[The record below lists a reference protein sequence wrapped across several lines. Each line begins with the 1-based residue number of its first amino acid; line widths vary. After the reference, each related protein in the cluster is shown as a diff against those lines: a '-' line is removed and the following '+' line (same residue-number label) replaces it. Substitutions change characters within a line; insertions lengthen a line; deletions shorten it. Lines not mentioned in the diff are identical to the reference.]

1 MTPYNQSVEAAQM
14 WKSSVER
21 LWKTQRSV
29 LIFGAIGTILLVIAM
44 ILLFCGFAL
53 ASDGSQW
60 SVAMITIFVL
70 FAIAGFGFS
79 IVAYVKQWVFYFD
92 LKRWGESSPMPIAES
107 VRVLAICTLVSLILT
122 IISPVFQNV
131 SIVVIFGIISS
142 FVSMAIFV
150 VEIVKFVMYI
160 KLRTADAMPA
170 VAKQGATSIMISYI
184 VNIACTI
191 VGVIFVVSAA
201 VTSFVVEDIDSGYAF
216 IDDDYYD
223 DDYVEYY
230 DDVLDYD
237 DVEEMTLLSGIVDGD
252 IMSMS
257 DEEFDGL
264 IDSFT
269 DSVAVVVLL
278 LIGLVISLGGV
289 IARVVLYYRGWWLIS
304 KSELPVLPE
313 SVESEEC
320 SAIY

>member
-1 MTPYNQSVEAAQM
+1 
-14 WKSSVER
+14 
-21 LWKTQRSV
+21 
-29 LIFGAIGTILLVIAM
+29 
-44 ILLFCGFAL
+44 
-53 ASDGSQW
+53 
-60 SVAMITIFVL
+60 
-70 FAIAGFGFS
+70 
-79 IVAYVKQWVFYFD
+79 
-92 LKRWGESSPMPIAES
+92 
-107 VRVLAICTLVSLILT
+107 
-122 IISPVFQNV
+122 
-131 SIVVIFGIISS
+131 
-142 FVSMAIFV
+142 
-150 VEIVKFVMYI
+150 
-160 KLRTADAMPA
+160 MPA

-201 VTSFVVEDIDSGYAF
+201 VTSFVVKDIDSAYAF

-304 KSELPVLPE
+304 KSELPVLTE
-313 SVESEEC
+313 TAESEEC

>member
-1 MTPYNQSVEAAQM
+1 
-14 WKSSVER
+14 
-21 LWKTQRSV
+21 
-29 LIFGAIGTILLVIAM
+29 
-44 ILLFCGFAL
+44 
-53 ASDGSQW
+53 
-60 SVAMITIFVL
+60 
-70 FAIAGFGFS
+70 
-79 IVAYVKQWVFYFD
+79 
-92 LKRWGESSPMPIAES
+92 MPIAES

-131 SIVVIFGIISS
+131 SIVVIFGMISS

-201 VTSFVVEDIDSGYAF
+201 VTSFVVEDIDSAYAF

-278 LIGLVISLGGV
+278 LIGFVISLGGV

-313 SVESEEC
+313 PVESEEC